1 MINTFLM
8 LRSFHISAVILTAVI
23 LFFENA
29 SAQFEKPGG
38 SRSIFAGASGMTIGG
53 VSQQW
58 TIKDSGTISQQSA
71 PLSVSVPLSNRMLMS
86 VTSSGASTAFD
97 TSSYSGIADTRV
109 SLSYVFP
116 GDKIWLTGGVSV
128 PTGKTKLG
136 AQGLALTSLASQ
148 TAFAYKVPTFGQG
161 LSGNVA
167 LVYAGTITRRM
178 VLGIGL
184 SYFYKGMY
192 EPIDAVSKFEYDAG
206 DEFSANLGYDFITFS
221 KVARL
226 SLDVTATYF
235 LDDELNG
242 KKVFKSGPRFIGL
255 AAYSIKSGSMNHLL
269 QIRSR
274 YRLPNTFYSSD
285 SVLKNKA
292 TLQLEG
298 QYTLSYPLTEWLQGS
313 GIIEYKT
320 FGVDQVIVGLVPVE
334 TGKADIVSFGA
345 DGTFLFSSVIFPTV
359 SFRYATGTVMMDE
372 RSRDVQGIEAGLSI
386 RVLF

>member
-1 MINTFLM
+1 MINTFFM
-8 LRSFHISAVILTAVI
+8 IRSFHISAVILMSVL

-29 SAQFEKPGG
+29 SAQFEKPGA
-38 SRSIFAGASGMTIGG
+38 SRSIFAGASGVTIGG
-53 VSQQW
+53 VTQQW

-71 PLSVSVPLSNRMLMS
+71 PININVPLSNRMLMS

-97 TSSYSGIADTRV
+97 TSSFSGLADTRV

-116 GDKIWLTGGVSV
+116 GDKIWLTGGVSM

-136 AQGLALTSLASQ
+136 AQGLSLSSLASQ

-161 LSGNVA
+161 LSGNAA

-184 SYFYKGMY
+184 SYFYKGNY

-206 DEFSANLGYDFITFS
+206 DEFSANLGYDFITYS

-226 SLDVTATYF
+226 SIDITATYF

-242 KKVFKSGPRFIGL
+242 KKIFKSGPRFIGL
-255 AAYSIKSGSMNHLL
+255 AAYSIRSGSMNHLVQL
-269 QIRSR
+269 RSR
-274 YRLPNTFYSSD
+274 YRLANTFYSSG
-285 SVLKNKA
+285 SELKNNA

-298 QYTLSYPLTEWLQGS
+298 QYTLSSPLTEWLQGS
-313 GIIEYKT
+313 GMIEYKT

-334 TGKADIVSFGA
+334 TGKASILTFGA
-345 DGTFLFSSVIFPTV
+345 DGTFLFSSVVFPTV
-359 SFRYATGTVMMDE
+359 SLRYGTGTVMMDE
-372 RSRDVQGIEAGLSI
+372 RLRDVQGIEAGISI